1 MTCWRCCVDCFD
13 ITEKSSRREI
23 GGYLVNITASGTSR
37 VILSPSRRVSVA
49 RYIDLDSAVSSADC
63 WEEAEGITGIIGS
76 ATCNL
81 LAVTSLFLK
90 LRKFRKLQSLRF
102 LQLHLLPHV
111 GIFSLLVKVNP
122 YLVVVVVRVLVKS
135 VMLGEHVEV
144 SNTCSTAGGS
154 GMCDGI
160 SAGDRERFVIIIQL
174 VFIESS
180 SHSQPYQNVIVD
192 VAEGQSSFVTSSVS
206 TM

>member
-1 MTCWRCCVDCFD
+1 M
-13 ITEKSSRREI
+13 
-23 GGYLVNITASGTSR
+23 
-37 VILSPSRRVSVA
+37 
-49 RYIDLDSAVSSADC
+49 
-63 WEEAEGITGIIGS
+63 
-76 ATCNL
+76 
-81 LAVTSLFLK
+81 
-90 LRKFRKLQSLRF
+90 
-102 LQLHLLPHV
+102 LPHV
-111 GIFSLLVKVNP
+111 EIFSLLVKVNP

-135 VMLGEHVEV
+135 VMLDEHAEV
-144 SNTCSTAGGS
+144 TNSTAGGS